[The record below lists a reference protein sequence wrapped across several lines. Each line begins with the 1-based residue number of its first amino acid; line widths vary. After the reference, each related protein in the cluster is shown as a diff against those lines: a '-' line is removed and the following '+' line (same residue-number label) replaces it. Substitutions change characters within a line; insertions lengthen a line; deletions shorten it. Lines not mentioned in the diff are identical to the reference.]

1 MVDENDDM
9 SIDPATEKNKK
20 KIDSLQTE
28 THDDRSISSVPPAYM
43 IPYYMRFFVCFFFF
57 WVLGKE
63 YTDVII
69 AIRHIRHF
77 FLNISM
83 YMPM

>member
-9 SIDPATEKNKK
+9 SIDPATEIKKKKKK

-43 IPYYMRFFVCFFFF
+43 MPYYMRFLLLNYMLDPCP
-57 WVLGKE
+57 
-63 YTDVII
+63 
-69 AIRHIRHF
+69 AIWK
-77 FLNISM
+77 L
-83 YMPM
+83 

>member
-9 SIDPATEKNKK
+9 SIDPATEKKQKK

-43 IPYYMRFFVCFFFF
+43 IPYYMRFFVCFNWF
-57 WVLGKE
+57 
-63 YTDVII
+63 II
-69 AIRHIRHF
+69 
-77 FLNISM
+77 
-83 YMPM
+83 